1 MRKVYRA
8 DLMTQNAKNRR
19 RRKMSALISFGAIFA
34 TILIACFAIFN
45 YLFGDLPRVNSKQ
58 ELWTLGRPVSFE
70 IVDKNGATI
79 AMRGPRFGRA
89 VSIDALPAHV
99 LKAFLAIEDARF
111 FEHSG
116 VDFWGIARAIIENV
130 SAGHT
135 AQGASTITQQLV
147 KNVYLSPKQTFK
159 RKFQEI
165 IIAWKIDKK
174 FTKKEILEVYLNRI
188 YFGQNSYGID
198 AAAWHYYSKKPQDL
212 TLGEA
217 AMLAGLPKAPA
228 RLSLDLNAKA
238 AIDRRSL
245 VLQRMYAA
253 GFISQELAQKT
264 AQEPVI
270 LNISLEPDEGEMAYA
285 IDMAQKEIEEIEP
298 KIAPDRI
305 ARLTIDT
312 ALQDFAVNA
321 INEGIEAA
329 GANSG
334 ITQGALIA
342 IDKNGR
348 ILAIVGGRKYK
359 ESQFN
364 RVVQAKRQP
373 GSTFKPIVYAA
384 ALEAGMNPHTIKI
397 DKPMNI
403 SGWKPKNFGG
413 TYAGKVTLSSALTRS
428 INTVA
433 VQIASEIGVTKLI
446 QTANRLG
453 IYSNLPKHLSIALG
467 AGEVTLL
474 DMVRAYATFA
484 NDGVRLEPYLIE
496 RIDTTRG
503 TIAYQRT
510 SHLPTQ
516 VYDPVKAR
524 QMTAMLSDV
533 IALGTGKR
541 AQLINGRESAG
552 KTGTSQNFRDAW
564 FIGYTADIICGVW
577 VGNDE
582 FKPMRNISGGTI
594 PALIWSRFMNKAHE
608 GMELKPLPTVDEI
621 NRPDNRTLALF
632 YQNLAQLFEAAGA
645 SSLEPLGQ
653 EKKNYLKKPVNNI
666 EQNNIS
672 P

>member
-1 MRKVYRA
+1 MV
-8 DLMTQNAKNRR
+8 NASL
-19 RRKMSALISFGAIFA
+19 SA
-34 TILIACFAIFN
+34 
-45 YLFGDLPRVNSKQ
+45 
-58 ELWTLGRPVSFE
+58 
-70 IVDKNGATI
+70 
-79 AMRGPRFGRA
+79 RGE
-89 VSIDALPAHV
+89 V
-99 LKAFLAIEDARF
+99 L
-111 FEHSG
+111 
-116 VDFWGIARAIIENV
+116 
-130 SAGHT
+130 
-135 AQGASTITQQLV
+135 
-147 KNVYLSPKQTFK
+147 
-159 RKFQEI
+159 
-165 IIAWKIDKK
+165 
-174 FTKKEILEVYLNRI
+174 
-188 YFGQNSYGID
+188 
-198 AAAWHYYSKKPQDL
+198 
-212 TLGEA
+212 
-217 AMLAGLPKAPA
+217 
-228 RLSLDLNAKA
+228 LNAKS
-238 AIDRRSL
+238 AIDRRAL
-245 VLQRMYAA
+245 VLQRMVDA
-253 GFISQELAQKT
+253 GFINQDLAHKT
-264 AQEPVI
+264 ASEAVI
-270 LNISLEPDEGEMAYA
+270 LNISPEPNEGELAYA
-285 IDMAQKEIEEIEP
+285 IDMAQKEIENIEP

-312 ALQDFAVNA
+312 ALQEIAVNA
-321 INEGIEAA
+321 INKGIDAA

-359 ESQFN
+359 DSQFN

-397 DKPMNI
+397 DKPI
-403 SGWKPKNFGG
+403 SINGWKPRNYGG
-413 TYAGKVTLSSALTRS
+413 NYAGKVTLSSALTRS

-433 VQIASEIGVTKLI
+433 VQIASEVGITKLI

-453 IYSNLPKHLSIALG
+453 IYSELPKHLSIALG

-496 RIDTTRG
+496 RVDTTRG
-503 TIAYQRT
+503 TIAYQRP

-516 VYDPVKAR
+516 VYDPVRAR

-533 IALGTGKR
+533 VALGTGKR
-541 AQLINGRESAG
+541 AQLKSGREAAG

-594 PALIWSRFMNKAHE
+594 PAIIWSDFMNEAHN
-608 GMELKPLPTVDEI
+608 GLPLSPLPTVDEI

-632 YQNLAQLFEAAGA
+632 YQNLAQLFEAAGGG
-645 SSLEPLGQ
+645 SLKPLGQ
-653 EKKNYLKKPVNNI
+653 EKRNYMPKPVNKI
-666 EQNNIS
+666 EQSQIN